1 MKTLIAV
8 FAITVLLLPLALNA
22 EAQKG
27 GHELSVTLKVTNTK
41 TGEVRTKTWD
51 MKSYTFTNKIPID
64 VPDYRLKKISRI
76 FGTDTFAFT
85 VQDPAYRGEWLH
97 FKVELV
103 GTVLIGKS
111 LSVRFV

>member
-1 MKTLIAV
+1 MKTLIVV

-41 TGEVRTKTWD
+41 NGEIRTKVWD
-51 MKSYTFTNKIPID
+51 IKAHTFTNKIPID
-64 VPDYRLKKISRI
+64 VPDYTLKKIMRAY
-76 FGTDTFAFT
+76 GTNTFVFNI
-85 VQDPAYRGEWLH
+85 QNPAYNGKWLH
-97 FKVELV
+97 FKAEIE
-103 GTVLIGKS
+103 GTVLIGKN